1 MTDLWEGLS
10 QAFWMVVMLDPDLV
24 EITLQS
30 FRVTLTALLIACVIA
45 LPLGALI
52 AIRRFRFRRLTI
64 GVLNALMGLPPVV
77 VGLIVYVLLSRSGP
91 FGVFGLLFTPTAM
104 IIAQTIIIVPLI
116 ASIAHQ
122 AIRDLWSDYH
132 DLLIS
137 LGATRSQ
144 KIVTLI
150 WDARRALLTAVAGR
164 FRARH
169 WRGRR
174 DHGGW
179 RQHRPCDAGSDHRHR
194 AGDQPGRFC
203 PGPGPGFCSD
213 RSGHSGEP
221 GDALAGRNR
230 TRGAVVMEMFPLRLD
245 AAEVRSRGK
254 RLIGPIDLELSGVGV
269 TVVIG
274 PNGSGKTSFLRML
287 HGITRL
293 SHGAITWSCPEPAAR
308 AQQAFVFQTPVVL
321 RRSVLD
327 NLAYPLR
334 LQGLA
339 RKPARARAR
348 GWADRI
354 GLGHALDRPATRL
367 SGGERQKLTL
377 ARALI
382 RNPRLLFLDEPCAA
396 LDGAATREIEAILV
410 AAAAAGTRII
420 MSTHN
425 LGQARRL
432 GTEIVFLLD
441 GRVHEVG
448 PAHEFLDHPKT
459 PEAGQFLR
467 GDIVE

>member
-1 MTDLWEGLS
+1 
-10 QAFWMVVMLDPDLV
+10 
-24 EITLQS
+24 
-30 FRVTLTALLIACVIA
+30 
-45 LPLGALI
+45 
-52 AIRRFRFRRLTI
+52 
-64 GVLNALMGLPPVV
+64 
-77 VGLIVYVLLSRSGP
+77 
-91 FGVFGLLFTPTAM
+91 
-104 IIAQTIIIVPLI
+104 
-116 ASIAHQ
+116 
-122 AIRDLWSDYH
+122 
-132 DLLIS
+132 
-137 LGATRSQ
+137 
-144 KIVTLI
+144 
-150 WDARRALLTAVAGR
+150 
-164 FRARH
+164 
-169 WRGRR
+169 
-174 DHGGW
+174 
-179 RQHRPCDAGSDHRHR
+179 
-194 AGDQPGRFC
+194 
-203 PGPGPGFCSD
+203 
-213 RSGHSGEP
+213 
-221 GDALAGRNR
+221 
-230 TRGAVVMEMFPLRLD
+230 MEMFPLRLD

-293 SHGAITWSCPEPAAR
+293 SDGAITWSCPEPAAR

-382 RNPRLLFLDEPCAA
+382 RDPRLLFLDEPCGA
-396 LDGAATREIEAILV
+396 LDGAATREIEAILI

-441 GRVHEVG
+441 GRVHELG
-448 PAHEFLDHPKT
+448 PAQEFLDHPKT